1 MTNLT
6 HSEARKLIDKLHH
19 NQTKEHGI
27 SILEEK
33 YLAALEIALTVLEK
47 KDRGELVRVAFAGSG
62 SLEAIKRGDEGF
74 IWGSKED
81 AHPIELFARCKDVV
95 CEKCKGTGQMDS
107 GGTQPW
113 GDQILVEC
121 DCVVEQQEKGNDGWI
136 EWKGDRALPPVE
148 VNALVEVRLR
158 GGETIKREAKYFAW
172 SNGVGNRSYD
182 IIAYRVI
189 ENDGREG

>member
-6 HSEARKLIDKLHH
+6 PSEARRLIDKLHH

-47 KDRGELVRVAFAGSG
+47 P
-62 SLEAIKRGDEGF
+62 EGQF
-74 IWGSKED
+74 
-81 AHPIELFARCKDVV
+81 F
-95 CEKCKGTGQMDS
+95 
-107 GGTQPW
+107 
-113 GDQILVEC
+113 LVEHHNC
-121 DCVVEQQEKGNDGWI
+121 YEVETTLHAAMERRAEFGGRIWALTGSIVKPKTDTYRQIENDGWI
-136 EWKGDRALPPVE
+136 EWSGGSRPVTLWQ
-148 VNALVEVRLR
+148 NLEVRLR
-158 GGETIKREAKYFAW
+158 SGNFRSGQTAAYWVWQHTGGI
-172 SNGVGNRSYD
+172 ND

>member
-6 HSEARKLIDKLHH
+6 PSEARRLIEKLHH

-33 YLAALEIALTVLEK
+33 YLAALEIALPMLERQGGWK
-47 KDRGELVRVAFAGSG
+47 LV
-62 SLEAIKRGDEGF
+62 
-74 IWGSKED
+74 
-81 AHPIELFARCKDVV
+81 PIEPTTEMVWAGKEGLSSTVGWESFKQAYKAMLNASPLQHATDTYR
-95 CEKCKGTGQMDS
+95 
-107 GGTQPW
+107 
-113 GDQILVEC
+113 QIE
-121 DCVVEQQEKGNDGWI
+121 NDGWI

-148 VNALVEVRLR
+148 VDALVEVRLR

>member
-6 HSEARKLIDKLHH
+6 PSEARRLIDKLHH

-27 SILEEK
+27 SMLEEK
-33 YLAALEIALTVLEK
+33 YLAALEIALPVL
-47 KDRGELVRVAFAGSG
+47 
-62 SLEAIKRGDEGF
+62 
-74 IWGSKED
+74 
-81 AHPIELFARCKDVV
+81 
-95 CEKCKGTGQMDS
+95 
-107 GGTQPW
+107 
-113 GDQILVEC
+113 
-121 DCVVEQQEKGNDGWI
+121 EQQEKSEMDFIRMRELLKNNQTDTYRQIENDGWI

-148 VNALVEVRLR
+148 VDALVEVRLR

-189 ENDGREG
+189 ENNGREG